1 MCFVLRSYIKSGSC
15 LYYNW
20 QMNRLVCVVVL
31 PQSYLVYS
39 RCLSVC
45 PFLSLL
51 LLLLLLLILAAR
63 RESYS
68 YCRHIWIRYGCSTRC
83 SRDRQNERT
92 TTSEWERER
101 SDHVVAVVLRFP
113 PLPTTAGW
121 LATAG
126 LAAAAPPGQSGR
138 PFGGKLKRWTFS
150 LAERCRT
157 DREFCSA
164 WAVSS
169 SSSWS
174 FFRG

>member
-92 TTSEWERER
+92 YYYERVREREIGPRR
-101 SDHVVAVVLRFP
+101 SSRTPIPAASDNR
-113 PLPTTAGW
+113 W
-121 LATAG
+121 LASNSR
-126 LAAAAPPGQSGR
+126 PGS
-138 PFGGKLKRWTFS
+138 
-150 LAERCRT
+150 C
-157 DREFCSA
+157 
-164 WAVSS
+164 SS
-169 SSSWS
+169 SGPIGQAIRRKTEALDFLIGREMPYWQGVLFGLSSQ
-174 FFRG
+174 